1 MSTTCLFCRI
11 ASGEISAA
19 IVAERESCL
28 AFRDIA
34 PQAPVHVL
42 IIPRAHASSLNDSSA
57 APVLADLLALARDV
71 ALQEGIAE
79 SGYRVVLNTNDDGGQ
94 SVAHLHLHV
103 LGGRYL
109 RWPPG

>member
-11 ASGEISAA
+11 ASGEISVAR
-19 IVAERESCL
+19 VAERESCL

-42 IIPRAHASSLNDSSA
+42 IIPRTHASSLNDSSA
-57 APVLADLLALARDV
+57 NPVLADLLALARDV

-79 SGYRVVLNTNDDGGQ
+79 SGYRVVVNTNDDGGQ

-103 LGGRYL
+103 LGGRAL